1 MCMKIIKNTVRS
13 RNRENFCVV
22 GTHYIVGK
30 KVGRTGK
37 GRQAPGKSLKYHTK
51 MLRFYEAIKGH
62 ERFLD
67 S

>member
-1 MCMKIIKNTVRS
+1 MHENHQEYSAFKKLRELLCS
-13 RNRENFCVV
+13 RN
-22 GTHYIVGK
+22 TDYIVGK